1 MSRWNKFQHCFKK
14 SFIAHFSTQVANI
27 LIECSV
33 TFTKSDGKTLPD
45 TSKTVGPSNN
55 ALHSLFSSVRL
66 SINDQLVTLNNSQ
79 FYAYKAYFSNLL
91 TYGTDSKLSHLI
103 PQGWA
108 TGTFTLNVQ
117 MTNVISWNVRMIK
130 QNDKNSVKRYVMML
144 TKCYF
149 AKRPFGRI

>member
-108 TGTFTLNVQ
+108 TGTLTLNVQ
-117 MTNVISWNVRMIK
+117 MTNVLSLNVKMIK
-130 QNDKNSVKRYVMML
+130 QNDKKQSEKVCYDVYQML
-144 TKCYF
+144 FCQNT
-149 AKRPFGRI
+149 FGQI